1 MSSASP
7 VISVE
12 ARCCQPPPAAAEC
25 LQTGHLAS
33 QADNNRKDQMNISP
47 ESSPNSPA
55 AGASRLPRASSLTD
69 ELTQL
74 KKQLLHAEVRH
85 ARARAAVSGAE
96 ADVKVLNARLRA
108 LTK

>member
-1 MSSASP
+1 MQIGSH
-7 VISVE
+7 IRLSVTKTI
-12 ARCCQPPPAAAEC
+12 QI
-25 LQTGHLAS
+25 
-33 QADNNRKDQMNISP
+33 KMNISP
-47 ESSPNSPA
+47 ETPSNGSSRSLRSTA
-55 AGASRLPRASSLTD
+55 ATD

-74 KKQLLHAEVRH
+74 KKELLQAEVRH